1 MCWMLH
7 IFWQN
12 GKECSQLLRKAIHM
26 SVSPSRSTLT
36 ELASA
41 YGVSTQFWGYDGR
54 QRDIADKVLIKVLA
68 AMGVDASTE
77 EASSAAIVDR
87 ELDEWRRVLPPSVV
101 HRQNSEKTI
110 YAHVPAGTRVSL
122 TVILEE
128 SGKEWPLSQV
138 EDWTGDRQVDGEQIG
153 RASFLAPGD
162 LPLGW
167 HTLRA
172 TLEDGSIA
180 ECAFAMTPDRLDEP
194 KIATSRSWGVAAQL
208 YSVRSSKS
216 WGIGDFSDLADL
228 NAVFG
233 HEGADFLQINPV
245 HAAEPVGHM
254 SPSPYLPVTRR
265 FVNPIYIRPEAIQE
279 AAYLTGPQRSLL
291 DWGGE
296 EKRASSLRNEY
307 LDRDEVWETK
317 RQALEIIFGVPRT
330 FARQAAFDK
339 YRSEEGQ
346 GLTDFALWC
355 ALCEKYPK
363 GFPENLQTVR
373 SVYVARERRELADR
387 IEFWSW
393 LQWVADEQLQRAQE
407 SALAAGM
414 NIGICADLAV
424 GVHPL
429 GADVWSLPKA
439 FARGVTVGAP
449 ADMYNQQGQDWS
461 QPPWRPNYLAE
472 SAYQPLRDMIR
483 TVLRHAGM
491 LRVDHIAGFFRL
503 WWIPNGHMA
512 SEGTYVNYDHE
523 AMIGIM
529 LLEAHRAG
537 AILVGEDLGTVEPWV
552 RDFLKAR
559 GIYGTSV
566 FWFEKEEDGKPLRP
580 ENYRREVLAS
590 VNTHDLPPAAGYIA
604 GEHVDLRERLGLLE
618 QDVETVRA
626 EAREELNQ
634 TLERL
639 REYDLVGENPTER
652 EIVEA
657 LYAYIAQ
664 ASSTFVSV
672 SLVDAVGERRAQN
685 QPGTDQEYPNWR
697 VPLAD
702 GTEEVVLVG
711 DIPSHARVTS
721 LLDSFRHALGDDNR
735 LL

>member
-1 MCWMLH
+1 MP
-7 IFWQN
+7 
-12 GKECSQLLRKAIHM
+12 LRKVIHM
-26 SVSPSRSTLT
+26 SVAPSRSTLT

-41 YGVSTQFWGYDGR
+41 YRVSTQFWGYDGK
-54 QRDIADKVLIKVLA
+54 QRDIADDVLIKVLG

-77 EASSAAIVDR
+77 QSASAAFV
-87 ELDEWRRVLPPSVV
+87 ESQLHEWRRVLPPSVV
-101 HRQNSEKTI
+101 HRQNSEKQVHV
-110 YAHVPAGTRVSL
+110 HVPAGTRVEVD
-122 TVILEE
+122 VILEE
-128 SGKEWPLSQV
+128 SGEVWPLSQV
-138 EDWTGDRQVDGEQIG
+138 EDWTGDRKVDGVQVG
-153 RASFLAPGD
+153 QASFVLSGD
-162 LPLGW
+162 IPLGW
-167 HTLRA
+167 HTLKA
-172 TLEDGSIA
+172 TMEDGSTA
-180 ECAFAMTPDRLDEP
+180 QCPFAMTPDKLDEH
-194 KIATSRSWGVAAQL
+194 KSETNRSWGVAAQL

-228 NAVFG
+228 TAVFG
-233 HEGADFLQINPV
+233 LEGADFFQINPV

-254 SPSPYLPVTRR
+254 SPSPYLPVSRR

-279 AAYLTGPQRSLL
+279 TAYLTGPQRSLI

-296 EKRASSLRNEY
+296 EMRASSLRNEY
-307 LDRDEVWETK
+307 IDRDAVWETK
-317 RQALEIIFGVPRT
+317 RQALETIFGVPRT
-330 FARQAAFDK
+330 FAREAAYNK
-339 YRSEEGQ
+339 YKSEEGQ
-346 GLTDFALWC
+346 GLEDFALWC

-363 GFPENLQTVR
+363 GFPENLRTSD
-373 SVYVARERRELADR
+373 SVYVARERRELTDR

-429 GADVWSLPKA
+429 GADVWSNPSA
-439 FARGVTVGAP
+439 FAQNVTVGAP

-461 QPPWRPNYLAE
+461 QPPWRPDYLAE
-472 SAYQPLRDMIR
+472 SGYTPLRDMIR

-491 LRVDHIAGFFRL
+491 LRIDHIAGFFRL
-503 WWIPNGHMA
+503 WWIPNGHLA

-537 AILVGEDLGTVEPWV
+537 AVLVGEDLGTVEPWV
-552 RDFLKAR
+552 RDFLAAR

-566 FWFEKEEDGKPLRP
+566 FWFEKEGDGTPLRP

-618 QDVETVRA
+618 QDVAEVRV
-626 EAREELNQ
+626 EAREELEH
-634 TLERL
+634 TLDRL
-639 REYDLVGENPTER
+639 REYGLVGENPTER
-652 EIVEA
+652 EIVES

-664 ASSTFVSV
+664 TPSTFLAV
-672 SLVDAVGERRAQN
+672 SLVDAVGERRTQN

-711 DIPSHARVTS
+711 DIPSHSRVRS
-721 LLDSFRHALGDDNR
+721 LLETFRRALGDDNR
-735 LL
+735 LR